1 MVLGKIAENTQNDR
15 RIMDGNELCVIL
27 RSKNLNR
34 DPGRRASRGL
44 LKWRDVHGA
53 LPNIGAPK
61 RNKKKNTEK
70 TKEKKKEKKRNQKE
84 TKTKKKWGIHERKGW
99 KRGKEKK
106 EIYSQIAE
114 LASN

>member
-61 RNKKKNTEK
+61 KKQKEKYRKNKREEER
-70 TKEKKKEKKRNQKE
+70 EKKKPKRNKNKKEVGNPRKKRLEKGERKKRNLQ
-84 TKTKKKWGIHERKGW
+84 
-99 KRGKEKK
+99 
-106 EIYSQIAE
+106 SDC
-114 LASN
+114 